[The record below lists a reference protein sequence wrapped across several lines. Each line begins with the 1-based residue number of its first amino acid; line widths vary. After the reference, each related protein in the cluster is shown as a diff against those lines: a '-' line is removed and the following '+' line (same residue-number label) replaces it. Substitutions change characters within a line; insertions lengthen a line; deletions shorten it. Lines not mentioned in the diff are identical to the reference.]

1 MRATHT
7 TEDGRAMTTPGTNT
21 ADAATTNGIASGGD
35 AGGLLLVNR

>member
-21 ADAATTNGIASGGD
+21 TATTSDIASGGA
-35 AGGLLLVNR
+35 AGGLLVSR